1 MPKRPISYTSRD
13 FESIKASLVNYAKRY
28 YANTYQDFNEA
39 SFGAMMLDM
48 VSYIGDQLSFYTDY
62 QANESFLDTAI
73 EVENVSRLAKQLGYH
88 PTGAPSSTGPC
99 NFYVLVPA
107 STTIGGPD
115 SDYIPILKRGTLVS
129 GDGGGVFTLLQDVD
143 FTAANNEITVAR
155 VDSDTGVP
163 TFFAIKGQGLVV
175 SGQTYTEDMEVG
187 DYQRFL
193 RLGMKAENVTE
204 IISIVDTQGNEYYQV
219 DFLTQDVVML
229 KEPNRGTN
237 RNLVPFIMKTKPVPR
252 RFVTEFNTNGDASI
266 QFGYGSSD
274 NLTGDLIADPADVV
288 LSVTG
293 REYVSDTTFDP
304 TNLIKSDKF
313 GVVPENTTLTIKY
326 RANTTDNV
334 SAPIGTV
341 TTVVLPLF
349 TFANRNDLAPGKVN
363 EIQGSLEVENFAP
376 LLGDTSDPTVEEIR
390 TRAYAS
396 FASQNRAVTR
406 TDYIS
411 LAYRMPSGFGKI
423 KRANITQDP
432 RSSKRNLN
440 MYILSENTNGDFT
453 QATTQLKNNLKIWL
467 NRYRMMN
474 DTIDILD
481 GKVINFGVSFEVIV
495 DLNSNRFEVLNACT
509 RKLIDKVFNV
519 KKELGEPVY
528 LTDIYKHLNSVAGV
542 VDTVSVGLT
551 NKTGGGYS
559 DFRYDMQKNLSDDG
573 RFLIVPPDA
582 VADVLNP
589 ESDITGVVR

>member
-1 MPKRPISYTSRD
+1 
-13 FESIKASLVNYAKRY
+13 
-28 YANTYQDFNEA
+28 
-39 SFGAMMLDM
+39 
-48 VSYIGDQLSFYTDY
+48 
-62 QANESFLDTAI
+62 
-73 EVENVSRLAKQLGYH
+73 
-88 PTGAPSSTGPC
+88 
-99 NFYVLVPA
+99 
-107 STTIGGPD
+107 
-115 SDYIPILKRGTLVS
+115 
-129 GDGGGVFTLLQDVD
+129 
-143 FTAANNEITVAR
+143 
-155 VDSDTGVP
+155 
-163 TFFAIKGQGLVV
+163 
-175 SGQTYTEDMEVG
+175 
-187 DYQRFL
+187 
-193 RLGMKAENVTE
+193 
-204 IISIVDTQGNEYYQV
+204 
-219 DFLTQDVVML
+219 
-229 KEPNRGTN
+229 
-237 RNLVPFIMKTKPVPR
+237 MKTKPVPR

-313 GVVPENTTLTIKY
+313 GVVPENTTLTIRY

-349 TFANRNDLAPGKVN
+349 TFANRNDLAAGKVS

-376 LLGDTSDPTVEEIR
+376 ILGDTSDPTVEEIR

-432 RSSKRNLN
+432 RSNKRNLN

-542 VDTVSVGLT
+542 VDTVSVELT

-559 DFRYDMQKNLSDDG
+559 EFRYDMQKNLSDDG

-589 ESDITGVVR
+589 ENDITGVVR

>member
-73 EVENVSRLAKQLGYH
+73 EIENVSRLAKQLGYH

-115 SDYIPILKRGTLVS
+115 SDYIPILKRGTIVS
-129 GDGGGVFTLLQDVD
+129 GEGGGVFTLLQDVD

-163 TFFAIKGQGLVV
+163 TFFAIKGQGLVA
-175 SGQTYTEDMEVG
+175 SGQTYTENMEVG

-313 GVVPENTTLTIKY
+313 GVVPENTTLTIRY

-349 TFANRNDLAPGKVN
+349 TFANRNDLAAGKVS

-376 LLGDTSDPTVEEIR
+376 ILGDTSDPTVEEIR

-432 RSSKRNLN
+432 RSNKRNLN

-542 VDTVSVGLT
+542 VDTVSVELT

-559 DFRYDMQKNLSDDG
+559 EFRYDMQKNLSDDG

-589 ESDITGVVR
+589 ENDITGVVR